1 MSVEPGLSM
10 HAYQINLEES
20 LHVTQGRAEKAS
32 GTNMEKTKEY
42 QLTRETQKHLGI
54 NK

>member
-1 MSVEPGLSM
+1 M
-10 HAYQINLEES
+10 HGYQINLEES
-20 LHVTQGRAEKAS
+20 LRLTQGRTEKAS

-54 NK
+54 NE